1 MVVGHFL
8 IRLNDLRQ
16 SQQYADDYNSE
27 HERDYARD
35 EQLTALLR
43 VFDLF
48 CGAGDCWD
56 IFVAVEVVF
65 YKIVGRDAE
74 KLA

>member
-8 IRLNDLRQ
+8 IRFNDLRH
-16 SQQYADDYNSE
+16 SQQHADYDNSE
-27 HERDYARD
+27 HERDYSRD
-35 EQLTALLR
+35 EQLAALLR
-43 VFDLF
+43 LSDI
-48 CGAGDCWD
+48 CGGAGYCGDVL
-56 IFVAVEVVF
+56 VAVEVVF

>member
-1 MVVGHFL
+1 M

-16 SQQYADDYNSE
+16 SQQHADYDNSE
-27 HERDYARD
+27 HERYYSRN
-35 EQLTALLR
+35 EQLAALLR
-43 VFDLF
+43 LSDI
-48 CGAGDCWD
+48 CGGAGYCEDVL
-56 IFVAVEVVF
+56 VAVEVVF

>member
-1 MVVGHFL
+1 M

-16 SQQYADDYNSE
+16 SQQHADYDNSE
-27 HERDYARD
+27 HERDYSSD
-35 EQLTALLR
+35 EQLTVLLC

-56 IFVAVEVVF
+56 VLVAVEVVF

>member
-1 MVVGHFL
+1 M

-16 SQQYADDYNSE
+16 SQQHADDYDSE

-35 EQLTALLR
+35 EQLAALLR
-43 VFDLF
+43 LSDI
-48 CGAGDCWD
+48 CGGAGYCGDVL
-56 IFVAVEVVF
+56 VAVEVVF

>member
-16 SQQYADDYNSE
+16 SQQHADYDKSE

-48 CGAGDCWD
+48 CGAGYCGDVL
-56 IFVAVEVVF
+56 VAVEVVF